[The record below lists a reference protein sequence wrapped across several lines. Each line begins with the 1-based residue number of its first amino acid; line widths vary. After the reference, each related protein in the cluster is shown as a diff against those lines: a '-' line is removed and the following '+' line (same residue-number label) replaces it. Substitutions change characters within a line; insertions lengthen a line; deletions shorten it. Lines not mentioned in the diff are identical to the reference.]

1 MLREFYKEL
10 NKDKQN
16 SAETSSNL
24 SNTSKNVD
32 EARYVKH
39 TRNLSESLT
48 TNLVLIECLCVC
60 KQQVEEEGLRLFQ
73 G

>member
-32 EARYVKH
+32 EARYVKCA
-39 TRNLSESLT
+39 RNRFRIFDYEFS
-48 TNLVLIECLCVC
+48 IDRMP
-60 KQQVEEEGLRLFQ
+60 LRV
-73 G
+73 